1 MVGNNI
7 NSDNTVEEM
16 VVTEKK
22 KSPTREIIYTLLV
35 YAVLY
40 VISFGLLILLI
51 RLPLLKSVH
60 VLMYRGI
67 VMIVLSGIISSILL
81 VLFKKWR
88 KATWL
93 SAKDVVLVFILT
105 CSINMVFFTLIPVTV
120 ERSVSVFMLSYMDTY
135 SGESSTGN
143 NGDLLDV
150 NNSTEADSKG
160 FSGSITGSTQA
171 ESGIPGHYTQND
183 ISKIFIDKYVYEYGA
198 FEKRFDEQIATG
210 TIEQNA
216 DDTYSI
222 TDKGRFIV
230 KMFRLISDVFDTD
243 KRLVHP

>member
-1 MVGNNI
+1 MDIDEKNI
-7 NSDNTVEEM
+7 DKTEYSDNSVNPQNSTGGFKVSA
-16 VVTEKK
+16 TK
-22 KSPTREIIYTLLV
+22 EIIFTLIT

-40 VISFGLLILLI
+40 IISFLLLVLLI
-51 RLPLLKSVH
+51 RLPLFKGMH

-67 VMIVLSGIISSILL
+67 VMIIIAGILSAGLL

-88 KATWL
+88 KIKWL

-135 SGESSTGN
+135 SDRT
-143 NGDLLDV
+143 
-150 NNSTEADSKG
+150 
-160 FSGSITGSTQA
+160 
-171 ESGIPGHYTQND
+171 YTQD
-183 ISKIFIDKYVYEYGA
+183 EVAEIFVDKYVNEYGA
-198 FEKRFDEQIATG
+198 FEKRFDEQLTTG
-210 TIEQNA
+210 TIVQNP
-216 DDTYSI
+216 DGTYSI

-243 KRLVHP
+243 ERLVEP

>member
-1 MVGNNI
+1 MI
-7 NSDNTVEEM
+7 KYDIRKTEM
-16 VVTEKK
+16 AESGTEKK
-22 KSPTREIIYTLLV
+22 DISQVREIVYTILI

-40 VISFGLLILLI
+40 IISFGILILLI
-51 RLPLLKSVH
+51 RLPILSGMH

-67 VMIVLSGIISSILL
+67 VMIVIAGILASVLL
-81 VLFKKWR
+81 VLFKKLR
-88 KATWL
+88 KITWL

-135 SGESSTGN
+135 SGE
-143 NGDLLDV
+143 D
-150 NNSTEADSKG
+150 A
-160 FSGSITGSTQA
+160 
-171 ESGIPGHYTQND
+171 GHYTQD
-183 ISKIFIDKYVYEYGA
+183 EIAQIFIDKYVNEYGA
-198 FEKRFDEQIATG
+198 FEKRFDEQLTTG
-210 TIEQNA
+210 SIEQNA
-216 DDTYSI
+216 DGTYSI